1 MVNLNGNGNGNGN
14 GYSNGNGGG
23 IRIDQRVSWGNLLS
37 VVSLGAGLAWSW
49 QNLATSQARIEEQ
62 LRADQQRI
70 QLFERDH
77 DALTKLESQVDEL
90 WQAKFPRQ
98 GQ

>member
-1 MVNLNGNGNGNGN
+1 MANMNGNGN
-14 GYSNGNGGG
+14 GYSNGGGL
-23 IRIDQRVSWGNLLS
+23 RIDQRVSWGNLLS

-62 LRADQQRI
+62 LKEEQQRI
-70 QLFERDH
+70 QMFERDH
-77 DALTKLESQVDEL
+77 DSLTKLEGQVDEL